1 MRKDSLAGLMVEW
14 HPPRPRMVLDK
25 QIGPEQWDTWKL
37 AASTKELGT
46 WPGHFTGT
54 NRRHY
59 FFRYNQSYFIH
70 AYVPLAFVL
79 AIGSLQFNKTLRSVT
94 CINCKLYT

>member
-1 MRKDSLAGLMVEW
+1 MTKDFFGGFMVEW
-14 HPPRPRMVLDK
+14 HPPRPRIVFDN

-59 FFRYNQSYFIH
+59 FFRYNQSYFMQ
-70 AYVPLAFVL
+70 ACVPLPFVL
-79 AIGSLQFNKTLRSVT
+79 AIGSL
-94 CINCKLYT
+94 